1 MRVLVLLAIAALG
14 AASSGAAARERRE
27 NAGGIPTLDYLST
40 CKSTPPVAMDQQ
52 QTLNSC
58 LNDEKQAKSDLPKQW
73 ERSKSEWRSSCLR
86 QTTLG
91 GLASY
96 VELITCLEMHDP
108 NPPSLNRPALTQP
121 STAPN
126 TSDSG
131 TTKPPGGGTR

>member
-1 MRVLVLLAIAALG
+1 MRVITLLTIAAFG
-14 AASSGAAARERRE
+14 VASSEAAARGRQD
-27 NAGGIPTLDYLST
+27 NAAGIPNLDYTST

-73 ERSKSEWRSSCLR
+73 ERSKPEWRSSCLR

-108 NPPSLNRPALTQP
+108 NPPSLNRPSLTQP
-121 STAPN
+121 ATAPN
-126 TSDSG
+126 TTATG
-131 TTKPPGGGTR
+131 TTKPPGSGAQ